1 MAARLSAKVAVPL
14 GILALGV
21 AGAAAMIATRPV
33 VTATPTET
41 AAPLVRALRVAPE
54 SLRYAVRANGTVAPR
69 TQSDLV
75 PQVSGEVVWI
85 SPSLAS
91 GGFFD
96 AGEPLLRID
105 PRDYEVDLE
114 SGRAA
119 LARAESEF
127 ARSRT
132 ERGRQREL
140 AERSVASQARID
152 DAENAYRVGEA
163 QVREARASLERA
175 ERDLDR
181 TELRAPFQG
190 RVREKSV
197 DVGQFVNRGAPIAKL
212 YAVDIAEVRL
222 PVPDRE
228 LSFLDL
234 DLGLRR
240 APNGTPP
247 NAPADGGSAIKG
259 GEISGKG
266 AETSEKG
273 AEVLLHADF
282 AGKQRTWHGRI
293 VRTEGEIDP
302 RSRMV
307 HVVARVEEPY
317 AADPPLA
324 VGLFVSAEIFGRTVE
339 SAYVLPRAA
348 LQQRPEGDLV
358 FVIDA
363 YDRLR
368 FRPVTV
374 LRVQQGDVVIGEG
387 LAPGERVSISPLGA
401 AVDGMRVR
409 VIEEPPKS
417 VSVPEAAP

>member
-1 MAARLSAKVAVPL
+1 MAVRISAKLAVPL
-14 GILALGV
+14 GILALGA
-21 AGAAAMIATRPV
+21 AGAAAMIATRPKV
-33 VTATPTET
+33 AATPTET
-41 AAPLVRALRVAPE
+41 AAPLVRALRVEPE
-54 SLRYAVRANGTVAPR
+54 SLRYSVSANGTVVPR

-96 AGEPLLRID
+96 ADEPLVRID
-105 PRDYEVDLE
+105 RRDYEVELE
-114 SGRAA
+114 SARAA

-127 ARSRT
+127 ARART

-152 DAENAYRVGEA
+152 DAENAYRVAEA
-163 QVREARASLERA
+163 QVREARASLQRA
-175 ERDLDR
+175 ERDLER

-228 LSFLDL
+228 LSFLNL
-234 DLGLRR
+234 DLGSR
-240 APNGTPP
+240 P
-247 NAPADGGSAIKG
+247 GSAETASSAPEDDG
-259 GEISGKG
+259 TQSENG
-266 AETSEKG
+266 AEVEKG
-273 AEVLLHADF
+273 AEVLLRADF
-282 AGKQRTWHGRI
+282 AGKQRTWHGHI

-324 VGLFVSAEIFGRTVE
+324 VGLFVSAEIFGRDVE

-348 LQQRPEGDLV
+348 VQQRPEGDLV

-368 FRPVTV
+368 FRPVEV
-374 LRVQQGDVVIGEG
+374 LRVQQGEVVIGEG

-409 VIEEPPKS
+409 VIEESAKDAS
-417 VSVPEAAP
+417 EAIP